1 MTFDSYGDEIHMQ
14 IKYIFCEYNMNLT
27 FDLQPFTIL
36 YRYVHYRHLVIRVF
50 HGFMSF
56 CGEKLIVD
64 FTFPEP
70 KKMISYELFYFICR
84 LLSEDKSN
92 TEYFLHIANIQYKL
106 SLPFVRQMSVAY
118 MTV

>member
-1 MTFDSYGDEIHMQ
+1 
-14 IKYIFCEYNMNLT
+14 
-27 FDLQPFTIL
+27 
-36 YRYVHYRHLVIRVF
+36 
-50 HGFMSF
+50 MSF
-56 CGEKLIVD
+56 CSEKLIVD

-70 KKMISYELFYFICR
+70 KQMISYELFYFICR

-118 MTV
+118 MIV